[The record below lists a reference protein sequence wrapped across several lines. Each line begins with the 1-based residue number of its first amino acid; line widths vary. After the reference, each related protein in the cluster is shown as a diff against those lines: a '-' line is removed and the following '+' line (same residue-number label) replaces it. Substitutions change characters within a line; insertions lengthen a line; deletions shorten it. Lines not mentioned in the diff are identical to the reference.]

1 MTDTQRT
8 YIDPTGE
15 SILFYTLN
23 PLDGGWYPDMDF
35 LEEWHLQPAE
45 NWIFRPLDRPD
56 VFISVPDGRIW
67 PLMTV
72 DEAADIR
79 AFPEKPWIQGG
90 TVIDYYPLLAILG
103 GQTHHHQSVQ
113 ENEGLMALALASA
126 DGWNNLALA
135 SADGWNNLAL
145 AASESAWNNLTES
158 SIPLSQSK
166 PQPLPSHIVTT
177 LLRCAEA
184 EGLTC
189 AITMEPV
196 TVAEGAV
203 TACGHYFQK
212 AAVERWLAEHGTCPQ
227 CRQATVV

>member
-1 MTDTQRT
+1 MTDTRRT
-8 YIDPTGE
+8 YIDPTGS
-15 SILFYTLN
+15 SILFYSLN
-23 PLDGGWYPDMDF
+23 PLDGGWYPDTDF
-35 LEEWHLQPAE
+35 LEDWRLLPADV
-45 NWIFRPLDRPD
+45 WVYRPVDRPD
-56 VFISVPDGRIW
+56 IFITVPDGRIW

-90 TVIDYYPLLAILG
+90 TVIDYYPLSAILT
-103 GQTHHHQSVQ
+103 GQTHHPSHQQYVS
-113 ENEGLMALALASA
+113 ETEGLLALADA
-126 DGWNNLALA
+126 AITEGWIDFTTN
-135 SADGWNNLAL
+135 
-145 AASESAWNNLTES
+145 SEFP
-158 SIPLSQSK
+158 IPLSQS
-166 PQPLPSHIVTT
+166 PTVSAPLPSHIVAT

-212 AAVERWLAEHGTCPQ
+212 AAVERWLSEHGTCPE